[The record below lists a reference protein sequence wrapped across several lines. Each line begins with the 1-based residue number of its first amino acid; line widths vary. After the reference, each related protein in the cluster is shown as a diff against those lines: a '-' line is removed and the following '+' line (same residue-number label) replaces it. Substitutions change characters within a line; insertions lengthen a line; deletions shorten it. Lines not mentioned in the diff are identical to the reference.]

1 MERPPL
7 LSLVIPAYNEGG
19 RIGGTVARVCA
30 YLDRQPYTWEVIVV
44 IDGGGAGPADEA
56 RAAAGG
62 RANVHV
68 LENDVNRGKGYSVRR
83 GFAGAH
89 GGGPPTPPG
98 PPTPA
103 PRGRGLGGGRG
114 GGGPH
119 GGRLVFIDA
128 DLSLPVEG
136 LEPMMARFDQG
147 ADVVIGSREVP
158 GAQVAGDPP
167 RLRGVMGRIF
177 NRVVQALALPG
188 LADTQCGFKGFRAE
202 AARRIFAA
210 QTVDRFGF
218 DVEVLYLARRLG
230 YRIDEQPVVCVY
242 HGGSSVNRLGD
253 VVGMLRDVFLIRWR
267 HR

>member
-83 GFAGAH
+83 GFAGA
-89 GGGPPTPPG
+89 
-98 PPTPA
+98 
-103 PRGRGLGGGRG
+103 RGE
-114 GGGPH
+114 
-119 GGRLVFIDA
+119 RLVFIDA

-136 LEPMMARFDQG
+136 LEPMMARLDQG